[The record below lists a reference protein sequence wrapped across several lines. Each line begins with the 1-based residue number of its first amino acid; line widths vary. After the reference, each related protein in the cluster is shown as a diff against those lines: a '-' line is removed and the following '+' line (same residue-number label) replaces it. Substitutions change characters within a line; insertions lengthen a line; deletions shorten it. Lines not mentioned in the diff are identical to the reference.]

1 MQGKLT
7 KRPLSFV
14 IRTECKN
21 SGDPIEIAIDSD
33 LGYRVADEQGG
44 TRVFVPMVDVMAL
57 DEPSIIESF

>member
-1 MQGKLT
+1 LT
-7 KRPLSFV
+7 KRQLSFV

-33 LGYRVADEQGG
+33 LGCRVADELSGV
-44 TRVFVPMVDVMAL
+44 RVFVPLVDVMTL